1 MNFLR
6 RPYPFY
12 ENAAQKAYIV
22 LGLSVFM
29 ILFVE
34 IFRPLGMDKMEQW
47 NAWVPFGFGMTIL
60 VVESFNLF
68 VLPATFPFIFKEDR
82 WTVGKEIL
90 WVVWMI
96 HTIALGSC
104 VLLVLFYDA
113 TFNWNLVV
121 FVTTTTWLLAIIPG
135 VIITL
140 IRERLISARNA
151 SHARQVN
158 LTLSSKLPKN
168 QDIITFIAE
177 NGKDQLVLALDS
189 VLFIESSGNYVEIY
203 YRDEQIVRK
212 LLRNRLSVIL
222 QLLEP
227 FPHFIRCHR
236 TLIVNLEQVERLS
249 GNAQGYKM
257 HLEGLDR
264 LLPVARS
271 RSKLVRKLLH
281 SLRSI

>member
-158 LTLSSKLPKN
+158 LTLSSKLPTN

-236 TLIVNLEQVERLS
+236 TLIVNLERVERLS

-271 RSKLVRKLLH
+271 RSKPVRKLLH
-281 SLRSI
+281 SLRPI